1 MLYVVWTASS
11 FCLALVG
18 GGCYMCARAIFVP
31 AVIVVFVVAE
41 ITSYLGLLLR
51 LPQTLTLRQQPAA
64 QQAGGCDMHI
74 SLVLQMLLLQ
84 YHRRHWS

>member
-1 MLYVVWTASS
+1 MWTASS

-18 GGCYMCARAIFVP
+18 GECYMCARAIFVS
-31 AVIVVFVVAE
+31 AVIVVVLVVAE
-41 ITSYLGLLLR
+41 ITSYLGLLLC

-64 QQAGGCDMHI
+64 QQAGGCDFHI

-84 YHRRHWS
+84 YRRGHWS